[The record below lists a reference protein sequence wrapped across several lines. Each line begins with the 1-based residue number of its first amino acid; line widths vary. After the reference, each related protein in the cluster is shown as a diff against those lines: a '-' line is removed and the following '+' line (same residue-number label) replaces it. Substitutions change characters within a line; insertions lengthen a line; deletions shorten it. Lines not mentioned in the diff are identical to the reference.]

1 MTAVEQNQLSAQG
14 DADATLVSPRFDA
27 AEAQEA
33 QPVVPLA
40 AVRASRRTWPLLLLS
55 ALLGGAVSIAG
66 LYLYQ
71 RPRTQPLST
80 QTQTPPPADTS
91 APAETAQI
99 TAPRPTDARP
109 QAAAT
114 PSDAV
119 RTVAANASPVKPV
132 ERTRV
137 TEQPRATEQKPH
149 AAASAEPTRRTE
161 SPAARR
167 EANAPR
173 GERVANERPARTE
186 RPRTAP
192 TRPTPQPQRNV
203 DRIRDIFEGARPPI

>member
-55 ALLGGAVSIAG
+55 ALLGGAVSIGG

-71 RPRTQPLST
+71 RPRTQPLNT
-80 QTQTPPPADTS
+80 QTQTPPPTDTP
-91 APAETAQI
+91 APPETAQVTTPLPI
-99 TAPRPTDARP
+99 NAHPQATVAPSAAGHS
-109 QAAAT
+109 AAAT
-114 PSDAV
+114 AP
-119 RTVAANASPVKPV
+119 PVKPV
-132 ERTRV
+132 ERTR
-137 TEQPRATEQKPH
+137 ATEQKPH
-149 AAASAEPTRRTE
+149 TAVSDEPTRRTE
-161 SPAARR
+161 PTAGRR

-186 RPRTAP
+186 RPRLAP

-203 DRIRDIFEGARPPI
+203 DRIRDIFEGARPPA